1 MTSGASVTLNNF
13 TIDRTSTDSTGGD
26 NSSFY
31 GTGAAALATDG
42 ALTLTGGTIITDAK
56 GGAGVFSYGSGSN
69 VSVSDTTITTK
80 QDTSGGSTSPAAEL
94 SPLPTFT
101 VETNGESSA
110 AIRSDRGGRTMTIN
124 GGTYTSK
131 GTGSPA
137 VYCTADITVSDAA
150 LSAEKFEAVCIE
162 GLNSL
167 SLKTARS
174 GNIPENEQNDC
185 DWTVILYQ
193 SMSGD
198 SEVGE

>member
-1 MTSGASVTLNNF
+1 
-13 TIDRTSTDSTGGD
+13 
-26 NSSFY
+26 
-31 GTGAAALATDG
+31 
-42 ALTLTGGTIITDAK
+42 
-56 GGAGVFSYGSGSN
+56 
-69 VSVSDTTITTK
+69 
-80 QDTSGGSTSPAAEL
+80 
-94 SPLPTFT
+94 
-101 VETNGESSA
+101 
-110 AIRSDRGGRTMTIN
+110 MTIN

-150 LSAEKFEAVCIE
+150 LSAENSEAVCIE

-167 SLKTARS
+167 SLKNCTLS

-198 SEVGE
+198 SEVGESNFSMEGGSLTSLNGGLFYTTN